1 MIFQSILICFLIYV
15 LIRQNRR
22 EGFQSDEILNKK
34 ANILYKNKNLFTPQN
49 TYSNIKKQITW
60 IDPVIYNDVFS
71 LSQKE
76 KMSVSDIKNALNMY

>member
-76 KMSVSDIKNALNMY
+76 KMSVRDIKNALNMY

>member
-15 LIRQNRR
+15 LIKQNRR
-22 EGFQSDEILNKK
+22 EGFQSAEIINKK

-60 IDPVIYNDVFS
+60 IDPVIYNDMFS

-76 KMSVSDIKNALNMY
+76 KMSVSDIKNTLNMV